1 MTAKLVEIARFDDL
15 FRAETVRIG
24 LEELGIPA
32 FVEGAETNRA
42 MHYVGTALGGIRVLV
57 PADKKVEA
65 ETAIAQIEYQN
76 SNAPSPAWVCPN
88 CGEEVEGNFE
98 SCWSC
103 HTERPANPK
112 LAPLRADEHEVEDD
126 DDAEPIPARDDEA
139 NPYSAPRTTKPIS
152 EVASGMD
159 AAQVEAVVLRAWRA
173 SVIGLF
179 FCPVLLHAYSMFV
192 LIDTRDAVSLL
203 SETGKRR
210 RFWAV
215 VINVLMLLAGLV
227 FIAVNVLSMRPRY

>member
-65 ETAIAQIEYQN
+65 ETAIAQIESQN
-76 SNAPSPAWVCPN
+76 SNAPSPAWICPK

-103 HTERPANPK
+103 HMERPANPK
-112 LAPLRADEHEVEDD
+112 VAPFRPDEYELEDADAAPVPD
-126 DDAEPIPARDDEA
+126 RDDEA
-139 NPYSAPRTTKPIS
+139 NPYSAPRTTKPKS

-192 LIDTRDAVSLL
+192 LIDTRDGIALL

-215 VINVLMLLAGLV
+215 VINLLMLLAGLA